1 MIIVDVNSISKTIL
15 QEVGMAEYPE
25 LEEIIADELSAE
37 NLSNIDKTTAIMAAL
52 SLKGQ
57 KNKNLIFNI
66 LEENIY

>member
-1 MIIVDVNSISKTIL
+1 MIIIDVNSISKTIL
-15 QEVGMAEYPE
+15 QEVGMAEYLE